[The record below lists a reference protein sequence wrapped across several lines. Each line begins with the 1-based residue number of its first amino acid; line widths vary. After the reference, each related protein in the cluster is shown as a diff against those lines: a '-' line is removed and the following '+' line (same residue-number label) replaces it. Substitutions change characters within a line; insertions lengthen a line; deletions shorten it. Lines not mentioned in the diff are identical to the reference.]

1 MQMLT
6 RPPKLPAHLS
16 PSPPTTPT
24 LRVREFSESSA
35 VSHYSDKSITP
46 NSTETASSSS
56 RSSCLRR
63 MQKSSSLSLRARN
76 KGSES
81 RKASPEKRERAT
93 PVLQPDP
100 SRPCEPELG
109 RSGAASKLGL
119 APSVGGQQLA
129 SWFSGLL
136 GRVE

>member
-6 RPPKLPAHLS
+6 HPPKLPAHLS
-16 PSPPTTPT
+16 PSPPITPT
-24 LRVREFSESSA
+24 LRVREFSEASA
-35 VSHYSDKSITP
+35 VSHYSDKSTTP

-76 KGSES
+76 KGNES
-81 RKASPEKRERAT
+81 RKATPSKRARGNA
-93 PVLQPDP
+93 VLEPGP
-100 SRPCEPELG
+100 SRPCTPEQG
-109 RSGAASKLGL
+109 RSGAASALSL
-119 APSVGGQQLA
+119 APSVSGQQLA